1 MTVSGDSF
9 RSRLAPR
16 ATKSGTKWSTVGWA
30 NRTAGARRLSSA
42 PAVGVVAASLALT
55 AVAYAPFAIAQL
67 PARLPS
73 AQVTLSVLVLGLVC
87 TAVAFLLFFALIG
100 EVGPARATII
110 TYFNPAVA
118 LALGVVLLNEP
129 FTAGIAIGFALIAA
143 GSFVATRRGRG
154 IRGAEA
160 TLPEAAP

>member
-1 MTVSGDSF
+1 PSP
-9 RSRLAPR
+9 AP
-16 ATKSGTKWSTVGWA
+16 
-30 NRTAGARRLSSA
+30 
-42 PAVGVVAASLALT
+42 P

-129 FTAGIAIGFALIAA
+129 FTAGIAIGFALILL
-143 GSFVATRRGRG
+143 GSFLATRRGRPA
-154 IRGAEA
+154 RE
-160 TLPEAAP
+160 PSAAAVRAVG